1 MRTHGSG
8 YSAAHDAAQRR
19 FPIRSGVTLDAV
31 HQGRRGFSRSSRFP
45 GRPINFLGL
54 AFGGQDGTPI
64 DVDVMDIKPDE
75 PRRLEASDV
84 EAEVC
89 DGIAAANETFG
100 TAYRVNRIQFVPS
113 DSPPVETYRELAM
126 KLIERLARNEPFTSV
141 NN

>member
-1 MRTHGSG
+1 MQFIRDGEVFKVVKISGPTH
-8 YSAAHDAAQRR
+8 
-19 FPIRSGVTLDAV
+19 
-31 HQGRRGFSRSSRFP
+31 
-45 GRPINFLGL
+45 NFLGL

-75 PRRLEASDV
+75 PKRLEASEV

-89 DGIAAANETFG
+89 HGIAAANEAFG

-113 DSPPVETYRELAM
+113 DSPPVEIYRELAM